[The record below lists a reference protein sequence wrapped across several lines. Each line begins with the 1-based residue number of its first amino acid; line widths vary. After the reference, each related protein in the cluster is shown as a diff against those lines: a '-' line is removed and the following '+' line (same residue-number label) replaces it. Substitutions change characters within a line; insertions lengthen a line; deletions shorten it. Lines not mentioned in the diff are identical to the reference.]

1 MINTKLTA
9 TKDKRN
15 KTYLNT
21 KANAL
26 VTIGMKIEKDEN
38 DDPSYLPITT
48 PPSANLRTRRRN
60 LADEIVR
67 KLSILY

>member
-1 MINTKLTA
+1 M
-9 TKDKRN
+9 
-15 KTYLNT
+15 
-21 KANAL
+21 
-26 VTIGMKIEKDEN
+26 TIGMKIEKDEN